1 MSNPPPVTGHFAHA
15 DPNAAPL
22 TLNEL
27 IDILNSLLSI
37 QINGSYIPYVVQHGT
52 PGADQ
57 SDFAWIELDSGGRPL
72 SMRIYYAGRWR
83 KIYSG
88 MIGEIRM
95 YSGDPGDGDI
105 WTPLGHG
112 VVGGDYDGWQICNGN
127 NNSPDLSDKF
137 IVGAHMNNK
146 DGHTGYNK
154 HWQTF
159 VDGTS
164 DLQLGGAKDNMI
176 ALNQLPPFNPFGPEG
191 ATPPPP
197 LGTNDVTIHGFMAK
211 DPDPNPGPAAPLF
224 DVNYANQKP
233 VNWTLG
239 HYGASPHDN
248 DPQKAVP
255 TLPPF
260 YAFALI
266 IFQGYTT

>member
-27 IDILNSLLSI
+27 IDILNSLLSV

-72 SMRIYYAGRWR
+72 SMRIYYNGRWR
-83 KIYSG
+83 KIYTG

-159 VDGTS
+159 VDGKS
-164 DLQLGGAKDNMI
+164 DLQSGGSKDHMI
-176 ALNQLPPFNPFGPEG
+176 VQNELPPFNPTGPVG

-197 LGTNDVTIHGFMAK
+197 LGTNDVTIHGNEFK
-211 DPDPNPGPAAPLF
+211 DGTTHTDAHPIV
-224 DVNYANQKP
+224 DVNYGNQLSHDF
-233 VNWTLG
+233 VIG
-239 HYGASPHDN
+239 HYGASPHDG
-248 DPQKAVP
+248 DPQQAISI
-255 TLPPF
+255 LPPF